1 MFNLTLPYQ
10 NRRGLM
16 ISVTVVILSTAL
28 LLAMVLNLALKPS
41 FSARLTTAC
50 MIIAFIGG
58 VIIYG
63 VGFAESTGDIG
74 LSMIR
79 TPFCVIKMFVG
90 INDFSSIADTTP
102 VSTPFGLIVFWIVH
116 LLAFYSMASAAMFT
130 LGEEALRYLRM
141 FLSAKGDLTLIYGIS
156 DRSINLGKECREAGT
171 GSVVFI
177 AENADHTAV
186 TDLNNMGMS
195 VIDGPSATASD
206 KSVMR
211 RLRVSR
217 RKINV
222 FALDEEDQALFYAL
236 GLKDALKEAGVA
248 PENTAITLP
257 GAEDIITSMLQV
269 SSDQYGY
276 GYVNVYD
283 SAMLAAR
290 ALIRT
295 CPPWDLVRFGS
306 DGRAQEDFDCA
317 IVGFGKHGQAV
328 LKQLLMNGQ
337 FAGSTFHAAVFSP
350 NFENEAGYMK
360 AECASMFENY
370 DISSF
375 MADGRSIEFYNYVDK
390 RLGTLKL
397 IAVCTGN
404 EESDR
409 EISDNLMMYLKRRSA
424 EHICVVR
431 CGEEGVRYQETVGS
445 PIITA
450 DIYSLD
456 YLSAQKADRDAILI
470 NSTYDDSERTD
481 WEKWVACDS
490 FSKMSSRASADFIP
504 AFIRESGLSAE
515 DIMAGNWPPAPDVL
529 EVMGET
535 EHLRW
540 NAFHFVMGYSPMNS
554 AEFDERAKIYKE
566 CIEEGIPCIRLS
578 KDSENR
584 THACLVSWDELD
596 ILSQKE
602 NSVTGRD
609 VNYKQYDINNIL
621 ALPDILKL
629 RDTSIN
635 EQ

>member
-1 MFNLTLPYQ
+1 MT
-10 NRRGLM
+10 
-16 ISVTVVILSTAL
+16 SVTVVILSTAL

-41 FSARLTTAC
+41 FSARLTTIC
-50 MIIAFIGG
+50 MIIAFAGG
-58 VIIYG
+58 VLIYG

-90 INDFSSIADTTP
+90 INDYGSIEGTSP
-102 VSTPFGLIVFWIVH
+102 VGTPFRIVLFWIIH

-141 FLSAKGDLTLIYGIS
+141 ILSAKGDLTLIYGIN
-156 DRSINLGKECREAGT
+156 DRSIKLGRECRKAGA

-177 AENADHTAV
+177 AENADHDAV

-195 VIDGPSATASD
+195 VISGPSAVSSD

-211 RLRVSR
+211 KLRAGR
-217 RKINV
+217 RSINV
-222 FALDEEDQALFYAL
+222 FALDEEDKDLFYAL
-236 GLKDALKEAGVA
+236 GLKDALKEFDVP
-248 PENTAITLP
+248 PEKTAITLP

-269 SSDQYGY
+269 SADQYGY

-283 SAMLAAR
+283 SAMLSAR
-290 ALIRT
+290 ALIKV
-295 CPPWDLVRFGS
+295 CPPWELVKFGS
-306 DGRAQEDFDCA
+306 DSRAQEDFDCA
-317 IVGFGKHGQAV
+317 IVGFGRHGQAV

-337 FAGSTFHAAVFSP
+337 FAGSTFHSAVFSP

-370 DISSF
+370 DIRSF
-375 MADGRSIEFYNYVDK
+375 NADGRSIEFYNYVDN
-390 RLGTLKL
+390 RIDTLKL

-409 EISDNLMMYLKRRSA
+409 EISDNLMMYLKRRNA

-431 CGEEGVRYQETVGS
+431 CGKDGVRYQETVGS

-450 DIYSLD
+450 DIYSLE
-456 YLSAQKADRDAILI
+456 YLSAQNADRDAIII
-470 NSTYDDSERTD
+470 NSTYDDSDRTD

-504 AFIRESGLSAE
+504 AFISASGMTAE
-515 DIMAGNWPPAPDVL
+515 EVMAGSWPPAADVL
-529 EVMGET
+529 EVLGET

-540 NAFHFVMGYSPMNS
+540 NAFHFVMGYSPMSS
-554 AEFDERAKIYKE
+554 AELDERTDTYRKR
-566 CIEEGIPCIRLS
+566 IEKGLPGIRLF

-584 THACLVSWDELD
+584 THACLIPWDELD
-596 ILSQKE
+596 ALSEKE
-602 NSVTGRD
+602 KSITGRAVD
-609 VNYKQYDINNIL
+609 YKQYDINNVLII
-621 ALPDILKL
+621 PEILKQG
-629 RDTSIN
+629 
-635 EQ
+635 EKAAK

>member
-1 MFNLTLPYQ
+1 MT
-10 NRRGLM
+10 
-16 ISVTVVILSTAL
+16 SVTVVILSTAL

-41 FSARLTTAC
+41 FSARLTTIC
-50 MIIAFIGG
+50 MIIAFAGG
-58 VIIYG
+58 VFIYG

-90 INDFSSIADTTP
+90 INDYGSIEGTSP
-102 VSTPFGLIVFWIVH
+102 VGTPFRIVLFWIIH

-141 FLSAKGDLTLIYGIS
+141 ILSAKGDLTLIYGINE
-156 DRSINLGKECREAGT
+156 RSIKLGEECRKAGA

-177 AENADHTAV
+177 AENADHDAV

-195 VIDGPSATASD
+195 VISGPSAVSSD

-211 RLRVSR
+211 RLRASHR
-217 RKINV
+217 SINV
-222 FALDEEDQALFYAL
+222 FAMDAEDKDLFYAL
-236 GLKDALKEAGVA
+236 GLKDALRENDVS
-248 PENTAITLP
+248 PEKTAITLP

-269 SSDQYGY
+269 SADQYGY

-283 SAMLAAR
+283 SAMLSAR
-290 ALIRT
+290 ALIKV
-295 CPPWDLVRFGS
+295 CPPWELVRFSS

-317 IVGFGKHGQAV
+317 IVGFGRHGQAV
-328 LKQLLMNGQ
+328 LKQLMMNGQ
-337 FAGSTFHAAVFSP
+337 FAGSTFHTAVFSP

-370 DISSF
+370 DIRSF
-375 MADGRSIEFYNYVDK
+375 NADGRSIEFYNYVDN
-390 RLGTLKL
+390 RINTLKL

-409 EISDNLMMYLKRRSA
+409 EISDNLMMYLKRRNA

-431 CGEEGVRYQETVGS
+431 CGKDGVRYQETVGS

-450 DIYSLD
+450 DIYSLEF
-456 YLSAQKADRDAILI
+456 LSAQKADRDAIII
-470 NSTYDDSERTD
+470 NSTYDDSDRTD

-504 AFIRESGLSAE
+504 AFICAAGLTADE
-515 DIMAGNWPPAPDVL
+515 VMEGNWPPDANVL
-529 EVMGET
+529 EALGET

-540 NAFHFVMGYSPMNS
+540 NAFHYVMGYAPMS
-554 AEFDERAKIYKE
+554 YEVFDQRADEYRE
-566 CIEEGIPCIRLS
+566 CIAKGMPGIRLS

-584 THACLVSWDELD
+584 THACLIPWDELD
-596 ILSQKE
+596 GLSEKE
-602 NSVTGRD
+602 SIITGRKVD
-609 VNYKQYDINNIL
+609 YKQYDINNVLIIPEIL
-621 ALPDILKL
+621 RQREATLK
-629 RDTSIN
+629 
-635 EQ
+635 

>member
-1 MFNLTLPYQ
+1 MT
-10 NRRGLM
+10 
-16 ISVTVVILSTAL
+16 SVTVVILSTAL

-41 FSARLTTAC
+41 FSARLTTIC
-50 MIIAFIGG
+50 MIIAFVGG

-90 INDFSSIADTTP
+90 INDYGSIAGTTP
-102 VSTPFGLIVFWIVH
+102 VATPFRIVVFWIIH

-141 FLSAKGDLTLIYGIS
+141 LLSARGDLTLIYGIN
-156 DRSINLGKECREAGT
+156 DRSIDLGRECRGAGA

-177 AENADHTAV
+177 ADDADHATV

-195 VIDGPSATASD
+195 VISGPSAVASD

-211 RLRVSR
+211 RLRAGKR
-217 RKINV
+217 RINV
-222 FALDEEDQALFYAL
+222 YAMEEEDQDLFYAL
-236 GLKDALKEAGVA
+236 GLKEALKEAGA
-248 PENTAITLP
+248 DPENTAVTLP

-269 SSDQYGY
+269 SPDQYGF

-290 ALIRT
+290 ALIKT
-295 CPPWDLVRFGS
+295 CPPWDLLRFGS

-317 IVGFGKHGQAV
+317 IVGFGRHGQAV
-328 LKQLLMNGQ
+328 LKQLIMNSQ
-337 FAGSTFHAAVFSP
+337 FAGSAFHAAVFSP

-370 DISSF
+370 DINSF
-375 MADGRSIEFYNYVDK
+375 NADGRSIEFYNYVDK
-390 RLGTLKL
+390 HIGSLKL
-397 IAVCTGN
+397 IAVCTGD
-404 EESDR
+404 EGSDR

-424 EHICVVR
+424 QHICVVR
-431 CGEEGVRYQETVGS
+431 CGDDGVRYQETVGS

-450 DIYSLD
+450 NINSLE
-456 YLSAQKADRDAILI
+456 YLSAQKADRDAIII
-470 NSTYDDSERTD
+470 NSTYDGSDRTD
-481 WEKWVACDS
+481 WEKWVGCDS

-504 AFIRESGLSAE
+504 AFIRAAGLSADE
-515 DIMAGNWPPAPDVL
+515 VMAGNWPPASDVL
-529 EVMGET
+529 EALGET

-540 NAFHFVMGYSPMNS
+540 NAFHFVMGYSPMS
-554 AEFDERAKIYKE
+554 DEAFDKRAEAYRERISGGKP
-566 CIEEGIPCIRLS
+566 GIRLS

-584 THACLVSWDELD
+584 THACLIPWDKLD
-596 ILSQKE
+596 RLSEKE
-602 NSVTGRD
+602 STITGHEVD
-609 VNYKQYDINNIL
+609 YKKYDINNVLII
-621 ALPDILKL
+621 PDILKQ
-629 RDTSIN
+629 RQTT
-635 EQ
+635 EK

>member
-1 MFNLTLPYQ
+1 MT
-10 NRRGLM
+10 
-16 ISVTVVILSTAL
+16 SVTVVILSTAL

-41 FSARLTTAC
+41 FSARLTTIC
-50 MIIAFIGG
+50 MIIAFAGG
-58 VIIYG
+58 VLIYG

-90 INDFSSIADTTP
+90 INDYGSIEGTSP
-102 VSTPFGLIVFWIVH
+102 VGTPFRIVLFWIIH

-141 FLSAKGDLTLIYGIS
+141 ILSAKGDLTLIYGINE
-156 DRSINLGKECREAGT
+156 RSIGLGKECRKAGA

-177 AENADHTAV
+177 AENADHSTV

-195 VIDGPSATASD
+195 VISGPSAVSSD
-206 KSVMR
+206 RSVMR

-217 RKINV
+217 RNINV
-222 FALDEEDQALFYAL
+222 FAMDEEDKDLFYAL
-236 GLKDALKEAGVA
+236 GLKDALKELNVS
-248 PENTAITLP
+248 PEKTAITLP

-269 SSDQYGY
+269 SADQYGY

-283 SAMLAAR
+283 SAMLSAR
-290 ALIRT
+290 ALIKT
-295 CPPWDLVRFGS
+295 CPPWELVRFGS
-306 DGRAQEDFDCA
+306 DGRAQYDFDCA
-317 IVGFGKHGQAV
+317 IVGFGRHGQAV

-370 DISSF
+370 DIRSF
-375 MADGRSIEFYNYVDK
+375 NADGRSIEFYNYVDN
-390 RLGTLKL
+390 RINTLKL

-409 EISDNLMMYLKRRSA
+409 ELSDNLMMYLKRRNA

-431 CGEEGVRYQETVGS
+431 CDDDGVRYQETVGS

-450 DIYSLD
+450 DIYSLE
-456 YLSAQKADRDAILI
+456 YLSAQKADRDAIII
-470 NSTYDDSERTD
+470 NSTYDDSDRSD

-490 FSKMSSRASADFIP
+490 FGKMSSRASADFIP
-504 AFIRESGLSAE
+504 AFLRISGLTADE
-515 DIMAGNWPPAPDVL
+515 VMAGSWPPAADVL
-529 EVMGET
+529 EVLGET

-540 NAFHFVMGYSPMNS
+540 NAFHFVMGYSPMS
-554 AEFDERAKIYKE
+554 SEAFDERADAYRKRVEK
-566 CIEEGIPCIRLS
+566 GLPGSRLS

-584 THACLVSWDELD
+584 THACLIPWDELD
-596 ILSQKE
+596 ALSEKE
-602 NSVTGRD
+602 NAVTGRNVD
-609 VNYKQYDINNIL
+609 YKQYDINNVLII
-621 ALPDILKL
+621 PEILKQ
-629 RDTSIN
+629 REVTVK
-635 EQ
+635 